1 MARSVNKVILVG
13 NLGKDPDLRSTPQ
26 GKSVCSFSLAT
37 SESYLDKATNE
48 WKDITDWHNVVMWD
62 RLADNAAKFLKKGSK
77 VYIEGSLKHRSY
89 EGKDGVTRYVTEVLA
104 REMVLIDKVE
114 STSGLGSSHSPYSQ
128 IRNENTTTKNYDL
141 PEDNDYSS
149 QIDDDEVP
157 F

>member
-62 RLADNAAKFLKKGSK
+62 RLADNASKFLKKGSK

-114 STSGLGSSHSPYSQ
+114 STSGMGASQSAYSQ